1 MPTANQNRPVITPIF
16 RALVNRILPNSQAV
30 SLALILIVISA
41 LIYSLSGLLM
51 PVFASVVLA
60 YLLEG
65 LVAKAEARGLPR
77 WASVYLVFSIF
88 MACVG
93 FLCFYLLPIVSQQAV
108 EFVQQIPAMVYRLEM
123 SILQLPKLYPKLISE
138 NRIQE
143 VMQVLQREV
152 WTYGQN
158 MLSVSAASL
167 ISVVSAIVYLFL
179 VPMMVFF
186 FLKDKKLLIDWLLQF
201 IPRDRHLTV
210 RVWEEVDMQIGN
222 YIRGKFAEV
231 FILWAAS
238 FITFRFFDLNYAM
251 LLAVFMGLQVIIPY
265 IGATLVTFPVLGVAY
280 FQWGWGS
287 DQFVYVAIAYAVIQ
301 ALDGVLLVPIL
312 FSEAVNL
319 HAIAIIVAILF
330 FGGLWGFW
338 GVFFAI
344 PLATVVKAV
353 LSAWPRL
360 GDPHQDSP
368 FYCPINNP
376 NQSLPNVS
384 ARRDAG

>member
-1 MPTANQNRPVITPIF
+1 
-16 RALVNRILPNSQAV
+16 
-30 SLALILIVISA
+30 
-41 LIYSLSGLLM
+41 
-51 PVFASVVLA
+51 
-60 YLLEG
+60 
-65 LVAKAEARGLPR
+65 
-77 WASVYLVFSIF
+77 
-88 MACVG
+88 
-93 FLCFYLLPIVSQQAV
+93 
-108 EFVQQIPAMVYRLEM
+108 
-123 SILQLPKLYPKLISE
+123 
-138 NRIQE
+138 
-143 VMQVLQREV
+143 
-152 WTYGQN
+152 
-158 MLSVSAASL
+158 MLSLSAASL
-167 ISVVSAIVYLFL
+167 ISIVSAIVYLFL

-201 IPRDRHLTV
+201 IPSDRYLTG

-231 FILWAAS
+231 FILWSAS

-265 IGATLVTFPVLGVAY
+265 VGATLVTFPVLAVAY

-287 DQFVYVAIAYAVIQ
+287 DQFVYIAIAYAVIQ

-319 HAIAIIVAILF
+319 HAVAIIIAILF

-360 GDPHQDSP
+360 GDPNQDSP

-376 NQSLPNVS
+376 NQNPPIVN